1 MPNPP
6 LTKARR
12 SMPTLLSIAAG
23 VALLHGLAW
32 EQVLALSDADQMAGA
47 RPAIQVRTV
56 TPTPSPH
63 VPPPT
68 PDTPPVRVAKPAP
81 PVRRVPSPVAAP
93 TPEPRAAT
101 PEAPVVIENN
111 DPVLVAAALP
121 ADTTIAAQMVPVARG
136 QVSQEEVPVYRTRLP
151 PPMTLGYELTY
162 GRWTGQGELVWR
174 PNGNHYEARLEGR
187 VAGLRIITLASQ
199 GGLDAT
205 GLAPVRYTDQRRGR
219 GEQAANFQRKAG
231 KITFSGHPEEFP
243 LLQGS
248 QDRLSW
254 MLQLAAIAQAD
265 PKRVAAGSRVV
276 LHVVGAR
283 GDSDIWAF
291 QIVGPEEVSTPD
303 GAVKTVK
310 LLREPRKPH
319 DTRVEVWLAPSL
331 HYLPVRAKQTTENS
345 SWDLKLQSSQP
356 PT

>member
-1 MPNPP
+1 MPQALPHP
-6 LTKARR
+6 ARR
-12 SMPTLLSIAAG
+12 LAPTLLALTVG
-23 VALLHGLAW
+23 VGLLHWLAW
-32 EQVLALSDADQMAGA
+32 DRLSAALGIEGPLAA

-56 TPTPSPH
+56 M
-63 VPPPT
+63 
-68 PDTPPVRVAKPAP
+68 PPVPASVEAAPLLVAKPAP
-81 PVRRVPSPVAAP
+81 PVRQPPAP
-93 TPEPRAAT
+93 AAT
-101 PEAPVVIENN
+101 PAQEPERSAQEEPVVINT

-121 ADTTIAAQMVPVARG
+121 ADTAAQMIPVARG
-136 QVSQEEVPVYRTRLP
+136 EVGQEEVPVYRTKLP

-162 GRWTGQGELVWR
+162 GRWTGRGELLWR
-174 PNGNHYEARLEGR
+174 PTGNSYEARLEGR
-187 VAGLRIITLASQ
+187 VAGMKIITLLSQ
-199 GGLDAT
+199 GGIDAA

-231 KITFSGHPEEFP
+231 KITFSGNPAEFP

-254 MLQLAAIAQAD
+254 MLQLAAIAQAE
-265 PKRVAAGSRVV
+265 PKRVAAGSRIV

-283 GDSDIWAF
+283 GDADVWSF
-291 QIVGPEEVSTPD
+291 QVEGPEEVSTPD
-303 GAVKTVK
+303 GAVKAIK

-319 DTRVEVWLAPSL
+319 DTRVDVWLAPSL

-345 SWDLKLQSSQP
+345 SWDLRLQSSQA

>member
-1 MPNPP
+1 
-6 LTKARR
+6 
-12 SMPTLLSIAAG
+12 MPTLLALAAAVG
-23 VALLHGLAW
+23 LLHGLVW
-32 EQVLALSDADQMAGA
+32 EHLSAALGAGDAPGA
-47 RPAIQVRTV
+47 RPAVQVRTV
-56 TPTPSPH
+56 TPPALPAVD
-63 VPPPT
+63 VPQ
-68 PDTPPVRVAKPAP
+68 VVVAKPAP
-81 PVRRVPSPVAAP
+81 PVRQAPRP
-93 TPEPRAAT
+93 TPTPTAEPERPA
-101 PEAPVVIENN
+101 EAPVVVNT

-121 ADTTIAAQMVPVARG
+121 REPMADNVAQLVPVARG
-136 QVSQEEVPVYRTRLP
+136 EVGQEEIPVYRTKLP

-162 GRWTGQGELVWR
+162 GRWTGRGELLWR
-174 PNGNHYEARLEGR
+174 PSGNGYDARLEGR
-187 VAGLRIITLASQ
+187 IAGMTIITLASQ
-199 GGLDAT
+199 GGIDAA

-231 KITFSGHPEEFP
+231 KITFSGSPAEFP

-254 MLQLAAIAQAD
+254 MLQLAAIASAE
-265 PKRVAAGSRVV
+265 PRRVAAGSRVV

-283 GDSDIWAF
+283 GDSDVWAF
-291 QIVGPEEVSTPD
+291 QVEGPEEVSTPD
-303 GAVKTVK
+303 GAVKTIK

-345 SWDLKLQSSQP
+345 SWDLRLQSSQP

>member
-1 MPNPP
+1 MPSPS
-6 LTKARR
+6 TVDTRR
-12 SMPTLLSIAAG
+12 LLPTLLALAAG
-23 VALLHGLAW
+23 VVLLHWLAW
-32 EQVLALSDADQMAGA
+32 DRLSAALGPGDAPRT
-47 RPAIQVRTV
+47 RPAVQVRSV
-56 TPTPSPH
+56 TPPAPI
-63 VPPPT
+63 VAEA
-68 PDTPPVRVAKPAP
+68 PVALVAKPAP
-81 PVRRVPSPVAAP
+81 PVRQAAPVAAP
-93 TPEPRAAT
+93 AAPAPEHAK
-101 PEAPVVIENN
+101 EEPVVINT

-121 ADTTIAAQMVPVARG
+121 ADGTAQLVA
-136 QVSQEEVPVYRTRLP
+136 VAHSEPSQEEVPVYRTKLP

-162 GRWTGQGELVWR
+162 GRWTGRGELLWR
-174 PNGNHYEARLEGR
+174 PSGNSYEARLEGR
-187 VAGLRIITLASQ
+187 VAGMRIITLLSQ
-199 GGLDAT
+199 GNVDAA
-205 GLAPVRYTDQRRGR
+205 GLAPVRYTDERRGR

-231 KITFSGHPEEFP
+231 KITFSGNPAEFP

-291 QIVGPEEVSTPD
+291 QIEGPEEVSTPD
-303 GAVKTVK
+303 GAMKTVK

-345 SWDLKLQSSQP
+345 SWDLRLQSSQP

>member
-1 MPNPP
+1 MTQPSSAS
-6 LTKARR
+6 ARR
-12 SMPTLLSIAAG
+12 LVPTLLALAAG
-23 VALLHGLAW
+23 VALLHWLAW
-32 EQVLALSDADQMAGA
+32 DRLAEGWGVDKAPGA
-47 RPAIQVRTV
+47 RPAVQVRTL
-56 TPTPSPH
+56 
-63 VPPPT
+63 
-68 PDTPPVRVAKPAP
+68 TPPAPAPAEVLPVVIARPAP
-81 PVRRVPSPVAAP
+81 PVRRPPQPLATP
-93 TPEPRAAT
+93 TPEPRHE
-101 PEAPVVIENN
+101 PEEAVVINT

-121 ADTTIAAQMVPVARG
+121 ADAAVQMLPVARG
-136 QVSQEEVPVYRTRLP
+136 EVGQDEVPVYRTQLP

-162 GRWTGQGELVWR
+162 GRWTGRGELVWR
-174 PNGNHYEARLEGR
+174 PSGSSYEARLEGR
-187 VAGLRIITLASQ
+187 VLGVSAITLVSK
-199 GGLDAT
+199 GNLDAA

-231 KITFSGHPEEFP
+231 KITFSGNPAEFP

-254 MLQLAAIAQAD
+254 MVQLAAIAQAE
-265 PKRVAAGSRVV
+265 PTGSRIV

-283 GDSDIWAF
+283 GDSDVWAF
-291 QIVGPEEVSTPD
+291 QVEGPQEVSTPD

-345 SWDLKLQSSQP
+345 SWDLRLQTSQP

>member
-1 MPNPP
+1 MAYSPSAP
-6 LTKARR
+6 ARR
-12 SMPTLLSIAAG
+12 FAPTLLALAAG
-23 VALLHGLAW
+23 VALLHWLAW
-32 EQVLALSDADQMAGA
+32 DRLADSWGVDKASTA
-47 RPAIQVRTV
+47 RPAVQVRTL
-56 TPTPSPH
+56 
-63 VPPPT
+63 
-68 PDTPPVRVAKPAP
+68 TPPAPAPAEALPVVVAKPAP
-81 PVRRVPSPVAAP
+81 PARRAPAPEATP
-93 TPEPRAAT
+93 TPPPPQQEPEDA
-101 PEAPVVIENN
+101 VVINT

-121 ADTTIAAQMVPVARG
+121 ANAEVQMVQVARG
-136 QVSQEEVPVYRTRLP
+136 EVGQDEVPVYRTQLP

-162 GRWTGQGELVWR
+162 GRWTGRGELLWR
-174 PNGNHYEARLEGR
+174 PSGSSYEARLEGR
-187 VAGLRIITLASQ
+187 VLGVSAITLVSK
-199 GGLDAT
+199 GNLDAA

-231 KITFSGHPEEFP
+231 KITFSGNPAEFP

-254 MLQLAAIAQAD
+254 MVQLAAIAQAE
-265 PKRVAAGSRVV
+265 PKRVATGSRIV

-283 GDSDIWAF
+283 GDSDVWAF
-291 QIVGPEEVSTPD
+291 QVEGPQEVSTPD

-345 SWDLKLQSSQP
+345 SWDLRLQTSQP

>member
-1 MPNPP
+1 MIQPSSAP
-6 LTKARR
+6 ARR
-12 SMPTLLSIAAG
+12 LAPTLLALAVG

-32 EQVLALSDADQMAGA
+32 ERLSVAWGADHPSGV
-47 RPAIQVRTV
+47 RPAVQVRTV
-56 TPTPSPH
+56 APAAPPALD
-63 VPPPT
+63 PPP
-68 PDTPPVRVAKPAP
+68 VVVAKPAP
-81 PVRRVPSPVAAP
+81 PARQAPVTAP
-93 TPEPRAAT
+93 AVKAEPPQAV
-101 PEAPVVIENN
+101 EEPVVIHN
-111 DPVLVAAALP
+111 DRVLVAAALP
-121 ADTTIAAQMVPVARG
+121 ADAAQMVPVARG
-136 QVSQEEVPVYRTRLP
+136 EVGQDEVPVYRTKLP

-162 GRWTGQGELVWR
+162 GRWTGRGELVWR
-174 PNGNHYEARLEGR
+174 PSVHSYEARLEGR
-187 VAGLRIITLASQ
+187 VAGMRIITLASQ
-199 GGLDAT
+199 GGIDSA
-205 GLAPVRYTDQRRGR
+205 GLAPVRYTDERRGR

-231 KITFSGHPEEFP
+231 KITFSGNPAEFP

-254 MLQLAAIAQAD
+254 MLQLAAIALAE
-265 PKRVAAGSRVV
+265 PKRVAAGARIV

-283 GDSDIWAF
+283 GDSDVWAF
-291 QIVGPEEVSTPD
+291 QVEGPEEVSTPD

-345 SWDLKLQSSQP
+345 SWDLRLQSSQP

>member
-1 MPNPP
+1 MPQALP
-6 LTKARR
+6 LQARR
-12 SMPTLLSIAAG
+12 LAPTLLALAVG
-23 VALLHGLAW
+23 VGLLHWMAW
-32 EQVLALSDADQMAGA
+32 DRVSGWLGA
-47 RPAIQVRTV
+47 EAAPMRPPMQVRTL
-56 TPTPSPH
+56 
-63 VPPPT
+63 
-68 PDTPPVRVAKPAP
+68 TPPALQPADVEAPAALRVAKPAP
-81 PVRRVPSPVAAP
+81 PVRQAVSTAP
-93 TPEPRAAT
+93 TAVALPEPQA
-101 PEAPVVIENN
+101 PEPVVVVNTDAVI
-111 DPVLVAAALP
+111 VATALP
-121 ADTTIAAQMVPVARG
+121 AETALELTPIADI
-136 QVSQEEVPVYRTRLP
+136 SQNDIPVYRTKLP

-162 GRWTGQGELVWR
+162 GRWTGRGELLWR
-174 PNGNHYEARLEGR
+174 PTGTGYEARLEGR
-187 VAGLRIITLASQ
+187 VAGMKIITLASQ
-199 GGLDAT
+199 GGIDAA

-231 KITFSGHPEEFP
+231 KISFSGNTAEFP

-254 MLQLAAIAQAD
+254 MLQLAAIAQAE
-265 PKRVAAGSRVV
+265 PKRVASGARIV

-283 GDSDIWAF
+283 GDADVWAF
-291 QIVGPEEVSTPD
+291 QVEGPEEVSTPD

-345 SWDLKLQSSQP
+345 SWDLRLQSSQP